1 MAQFNPFDYSAL
13 RRLWSAWRAASEHRL
28 SSPWLQRFKHL
39 GLKRQFALGGLS
51 LLLAVWLLG
60 LLSIGMAAE
69 HGRSYILNQW
79 AADEVR
85 KREAAL
91 MTAVGSGVNE
101 AVTSRLNFFIEAG
114 LAEGARLHQRS
125 SLRQWQ
131 VPEGMQDGPLLEFSL
146 GREQDLVLELIPAHQ
161 WQNTPWPLGI
171 SVLWLLLVTG
181 LSLLLAFLLLRI
193 YLRPALA
200 LAEHAHNLSMDRF
213 APVLPVNSEAVFLN
227 EFVEVYSALEHMRH
241 NLHEELEQ
249 RKAVELALMTEKHE
263 KLTVRRQQMVAE
275 QANRAKSQFIATMS
289 HEIRTPM
296 NGILGMVE
304 LMRDTDL
311 TPAQSHYLDVIN
323 RSGDNLLV
331 IINDILDYSKIEA
344 GKMELEEQNFLLDDV
359 VDDSA
364 ALFAAMATKRNVE
377 LLTSIEPNVPRT
389 LIGDPMR
396 LQQIVVN
403 LVGNAF
409 KFTKAGYIHLHVSVF
424 QDEQPQAPKL
434 LFSVSDT
441 GIGIERH
448 LKDSLFEA
456 FSQADSSTSRH
467 YGGTGLGLTISKQL
481 ANMMGGEIG
490 VDSTPGQGAN
500 FWFTAQFRLNN
511 QASAV
516 NSDLLLLRQKL
527 ILLIS
532 DNARLASIIQQ
543 QCTYWQMQCSWV
555 QNRFDVW
562 LELERMNATG
572 QQIHSV
578 LVDAKLADGFPAEL
592 VWQMKERYPN
602 NGWRFILLARNQHT
616 LEADANFD
624 HLVTRPIAMRRL
636 EAALLGRYGPTI
648 NQEAGLA
655 TPDCILLPMHNPSD
669 IKVLVAEDNPVNR
682 MVIEGL
688 LRKLGIQPDFVE
700 DGLAAVTVATDNTKR
715 YDVILMDCEMPQL
728 DGFEASMRIRA
739 WEEQHDYAPLS
750 IIALTAHIEL
760 EHKERVFDSGMNYF
774 LSKPITLDKVRE
786 ALVRLG
792 FLAKEV

>member
-1 MAQFNPFDYSAL
+1 
-13 RRLWSAWRAASEHRL
+13 
-28 SSPWLQRFKHL
+28 
-39 GLKRQFALGGLS
+39 
-51 LLLAVWLLG
+51 
-60 LLSIGMAAE
+60 
-69 HGRSYILNQW
+69 
-79 AADEVR
+79 
-85 KREAAL
+85 
-91 MTAVGSGVNE
+91 
-101 AVTSRLNFFIEAG
+101 
-114 LAEGARLHQRS
+114 
-125 SLRQWQ
+125 
-131 VPEGMQDGPLLEFSL
+131 
-146 GREQDLVLELIPAHQ
+146 
-161 WQNTPWPLGI
+161 
-171 SVLWLLLVTG
+171 
-181 LSLLLAFLLLRI
+181 
-193 YLRPALA
+193 
-200 LAEHAHNLSMDRF
+200 
-213 APVLPVNSEAVFLN
+213 
-227 EFVEVYSALEHMRH
+227 
-241 NLHEELEQ
+241 
-249 RKAVELALMTEKHE
+249 
-263 KLTVRRQQMVAE
+263 
-275 QANRAKSQFIATMS
+275 
-289 HEIRTPM
+289 
-296 NGILGMVE
+296 
-304 LMRDTDL
+304 
-311 TPAQSHYLDVIN
+311 
-323 RSGDNLLV
+323 
-331 IINDILDYSKIEA
+331 
-344 GKMELEEQNFLLDDV
+344 
-359 VDDSA
+359 
-364 ALFAAMATKRNVE
+364 
-377 LLTSIEPNVPRT
+377 
-389 LIGDPMR
+389 MR

-562 LELERMNATG
+562 LELERMNAIG

-700 DGLAAVTVATDNTKR
+700 DGLAAVAVATDNTKR

-739 WEEQHDYAPLS
+739 WEQQHDYAPLS